1 MRKQIAVKAAK
12 ILVLAGV
19 VATPSWAG
27 EQVRL
32 VYKGESS
39 AEAVCMSI
47 ARDSVPDLR
56 RAFRHGRTRILE
68 RSHLVYECNDL
79 ALDEFAFTMNAV
91 NVSTYL
97 TPMFGDEGHVTI
109 EQVGSLE
116 N

>member
-1 MRKQIAVKAAK
+1 MRKQIALK

-19 VATPSWAG
+19 VAMPSWAG

-47 ARDSVPDLR
+47 ARDSVPELR
-56 RAFRHGRTRILE
+56 RAFRQGRSRLLE
-68 RSHLVYECNDL
+68 RSHLQYECNNL

-91 NVSTYL
+91 SVSTYL
-97 TPMFGDEGHVTI
+97 APIFGDEGHVTI